1 MEKTMEYA
9 LNEALQQGRH
19 SAMPAFIETELRE
32 KLKQRIEQRAVV
44 YRGVLERKE
53 VAETQCPVCKEDIP
67 NYEYTRGMLTA
78 FNQTI
83 DMLNERN

>member
-1 MEKTMEYA
+1 M
-9 LNEALQQGRH
+9 NEALKIGRL
-19 SAMPAFIETELRE
+19 SANVKFYEAELRE

>member
-1 MEKTMEYA
+1 MEKTIDYA
-9 LNEALQQGRH
+9 LNEALETGRL
-19 SAMPAFIETELRE
+19 SAMPEFLETEIKE
-32 KLKQRIEQRAVV
+32 KLKQHIEQRASV

-53 VAETQCPVCKEDIP
+53 VASIKCPVCRQQFP

-83 DMLNERN
+83 DHLNGY

>member
-1 MEKTMEYA
+1 MSVDEK
-9 LNEALQQGRH
+9 
-19 SAMPAFIETELRE
+19 ELKE
-32 KLKQRIEQRAVV
+32 KLKQHIEQRASV

-53 VAETQCPVCKEDIP
+53 VASTSCPVCKENFP

-83 DMLNERN
+83 DTLNAN